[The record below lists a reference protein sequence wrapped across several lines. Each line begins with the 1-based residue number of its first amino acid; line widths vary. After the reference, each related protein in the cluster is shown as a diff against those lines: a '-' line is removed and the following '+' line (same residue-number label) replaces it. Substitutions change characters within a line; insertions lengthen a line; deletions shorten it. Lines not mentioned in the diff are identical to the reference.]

1 MHLFNDEVIALA
13 ECWYGSPNKEE
24 GYTAFCRTLYDYREI
39 WCFLI
44 NPNLNLGFDRFR
56 MFVQIFEKCI
66 LENISQ
72 DNLPEHIKE
81 YNLLHNNDYFRFNF
95 ISNLYNAIFYAKH
108 INFSIS
114 PEEFARQICKNR
126 ISMKQWTL

>member
-1 MHLFNDEVIALA
+1 
-13 ECWYGSPNKEE
+13 
-24 GYTAFCRTLYDYREI
+24 
-39 WCFLI
+39 
-44 NPNLNLGFDRFR
+44 